1 MNDTAMLIRPMESAD
16 WPAVAEIY
24 REGIATEHATFQTAC
39 PPYPAWDAA
48 HIKECRLV
56 ILAADGAVAGWAVLA
71 RVTMRWCYRGVAEV
85 SIYVG
90 ERYRGR
96 GYGYHLL
103 RALCAAA
110 EQAGYWTLQ
119 STVLQDNEA
128 SYRLHRKCGFRE
140 VGRRERIA
148 RDCHG
153 RWLDTWLME
162 RRCAPNEPAG
172 YYKL

>member
-1 MNDTAMLIRPMESAD
+1 MGGR
-16 WPAVAEIY
+16 
-24 REGIATEHATFQTAC
+24 F
-39 PPYPAWDAA
+39 
-48 HIKECRLV
+48 
-56 ILAADGAVAGWAVLA
+56 
-71 RVTMRWCYRGVAEV
+71 
-85 SIYVG
+85 
-90 ERYRGR
+90 RGR
-96 GYGYHLL
+96 GYGCHLL
-103 RALCAAA
+103 SALCDAA

-162 RRCAPNEPAG
+162 RRCAADEPPG
-172 YYKL
+172 YKKL

>member
-1 MNDTAMLIRPMESAD
+1 MLIRPMEPAD

-39 PPYPAWDAA
+39 PPYRAWDAS
-48 HIKECRLV
+48 HIRECRLV
-56 ILAADGAVAGWAVLA
+56 ILAPDGAIAGWAVLS
-71 RVTMRWCYRGVAEV
+71 RVNMRWCYRGVAEV

-96 GYGYHLL
+96 GYGCHLL
-103 RALCAAA
+103 SALCAAA

-140 VGRRERIA
+140 VGSPGTA
-148 RDCHG
+148 
-153 RWLDTWLME
+153 T
-162 RRCAPNEPAG
+162 AAG
-172 YYKL
+172 WTPG